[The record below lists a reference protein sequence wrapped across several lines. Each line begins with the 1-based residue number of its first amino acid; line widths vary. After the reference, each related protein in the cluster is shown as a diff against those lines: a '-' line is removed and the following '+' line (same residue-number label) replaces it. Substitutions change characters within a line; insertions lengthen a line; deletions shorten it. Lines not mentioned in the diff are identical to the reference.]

1 MNIFLVVYF
10 RNHPMTALPDDIT
23 NMALMNRVIELRPK
37 LPSRSTKIQKGM
49 QAEITSGE
57 QDGELAELL
66 QLKLGKGLLPYG
78 SALTSGHGN
87 ALSAFHI
94 VICRHRA
101 LFENAFPMINIQ
113 MTY

>member
-78 SALTSGHGN
+78 SALTTVTP
-87 ALSAFHI
+87 LSAFHI

-101 LFENAFPMINIQ
+101 LFENAFPMNNIQ